1 MKNKYII
8 GALLVGIIS
17 LFASCSDDNDSNP
30 TLIQPK
36 EFVLNT
42 PTYANATID
51 LDRSTGLELTWS
63 QPKYT
68 ADNAPIN
75 ATYEVQVSPTNS
87 FTVSTDEAAADES
100 GEKVPDY
107 AVLSNTTQK
116 CNISASAEEMDKALV
131 KILKW
136 TEGNVPAEQEM
147 YVRINA
153 YILEGTNHL
162 NPVASNSVKL
172 KVKPYYIE
180 LKDAVPTMWY
190 LVGNMFGA
198 KWGNNKD
205 IGVDALPM
213 FLKPNFSYDKKTGA
227 GEIEYTNYFLTGDY
241 NDKAECDGAGFKILP
256 LSFNWD
262 NSMNADG
269 ATKGTIINRNGGSD
283 GGHIVAKTAGYYTIT
298 LNTADNTA
306 TMVEYKGEVN
316 NYGTIQIATSLDD
329 FASDTPMLP
338 YNTEGVENHAWY
350 YVMEVPAGQTVSFKF
365 KIAGSW
371 DTNWGYGKADGDIN
385 MFGKCEAGGKNLG
398 LAEGKYVI
406 SFNDIT
412 GAFSIVK
419 L

>member
-51 LDRSTGLELTWS
+51 LERSTGLELTWS

-147 YVRINA
+147 YGRINA
-153 YILEGTNHL
+153 YILEGTSRL

-172 KVKPYYIE
+172 NVKPYYIE
-180 LKDAVPTMWY
+180 LKDAVPTM
-190 LVGNMFGA
+190 GQGA
-198 KWGNNKD
+198 
-205 IGVDALPM
+205 
-213 FLKPNFSYDKKTGA
+213 
-227 GEIEYTNYFLTGDY
+227 
-241 NDKAECDGAGFKILP
+241 
-256 LSFNWD
+256 
-262 NSMNADG
+262 
-269 ATKGTIINRNGGSD
+269 
-283 GGHIVAKTAGYYTIT
+283 
-298 LNTADNTA
+298 
-306 TMVEYKGEVN
+306 
-316 NYGTIQIATSLDD
+316 
-329 FASDTPMLP
+329 AS
-338 YNTEGVENHAWY
+338 
-350 YVMEVPAGQTVSFKF
+350 
-365 KIAGSW
+365 
-371 DTNWGYGKADGDIN
+371 
-385 MFGKCEAGGKNLG
+385 
-398 LAEGKYVI
+398 
-406 SFNDIT
+406 
-412 GAFSIVK
+412 
-419 L
+419 